1 MPPTSP
7 PPFPPHSRPHDLL
20 ADDSPSGHATSSAPP
35 SHTTGPG
42 AASSSSTLDRIAGP
56 RPSVAPDDIEM
67 GAISGHRRRR
77 SSILNPI
84 VAPTRTRA
92 RSLSQA
98 IPLQDE
104 AKIVEEGLLP
114 GESGESA
121 GSRGTTDYSEGSAS
135 DDDLH
140 DDEETGLTR
149 RERDRRRRAK
159 ARNTLLDQ
167 RIAPEKMTAE
177 EKDEADQNVVRT
189 LLINAG
195 LIGLW
200 YIFSLSISLVSLTH
214 AAPPPLYFPAAGKQ
228 LGAMPMGPDVADAFH
243 ASSTISGCST
253 TTGSTLDS
261 PYSPP
266 RHT

>member
-7 PPFPPHSRPHDLL
+7 PPFPPHSDLDDLL
-20 ADDSPSGHATSSAPP
+20 AGEEAPSGHATSSA
-35 SHTTGPG
+35 HTTGPG
-42 AASSSSTLDRIAGP
+42 AASSSTLDRIAA
-56 RPSVAPDDIEM
+56 SAAPDDIEM

-104 AKIVEEGLLP
+104 GKIVEEGF
-114 GESGESA
+114 GGSGGDSG
-121 GSRGTTDYSEGSAS
+121 GSRSTPDYTEGSAS

-140 DDEETGLTR
+140 DDEETGLTTK
-149 RERDRRRRAK
+149 ERDRRRRAK
-159 ARNTLLDQ
+159 RRNTLLDQ
-167 RIAPEKMTAE
+167 RIAPEKISAE
-177 EKDEADQNVVRT
+177 EKNEADQNVVRT

-195 LIGLW
+195 LIALW
-200 YIFSLSISLVSLTH
+200 YTFSLSISLVSLGTCSGR
-214 AAPPPLYFPAAGKQ
+214 FPQQGKRPGQ
-228 LGAMPMGPDVADAFH
+228 PTSPDMTLLTIP
-243 ASSTISGCST
+243 SSTTSGCST
-253 TTGSTLDS
+253 TTASTSDS
-261 PYSPP
+261 PYSRL